1 MKNILLIASLV
12 SFAFAGSAFAAGD
25 AASGKEKSATCAGC
39 HGMDGNAAAPTFP
52 KIAGQGEGYLYK
64 QLMEFKNGKRA
75 NATMMAMVAAL
86 SEQDMM
92 DLAAFYAS
100 QTGKSGKAAEDQV
113 ELGQAIYRAGN
124 EGSGVAACAACHGP
138 TGAGNPQAVIQA
150 LRFKGFPI
158 YLNTV
163 TDTKGRSRNVYR
175 LGTASR
181 AVIAA
186 GYRAMASGTVTS

>member
-1 MKNILLIASLV
+1 MGLFCLKRLDNVHKLCIIVYKLPIMATNFNIVREEVMTTTTTKKAKVL
-12 SFAFAGSAFAAGD
+12 SALQ
-25 AASGKEKSATCAGC
+25 SGRTLSSA
-39 HGMDGNAAAPTFP
+39 
-52 KIAGQGEGYLYK
+52 
-64 QLMEFKNGKRA
+64 QLR
-75 NATMMAMVAAL
+75 
-86 SEQDMM
+86 
-92 DLAAFYAS
+92 S
-100 QTGKSGKAAEDQV
+100 QF
-113 ELGQAIYRAGN
+113 
-124 EGSGVAACAACHGP
+124 
-138 TGAGNPQAVIQA
+138 GAGNPQAVIQA